1 MRRLKG
7 ETRAVNIDR
16 LEQCVD
22 HGISQLYASFHHL
35 DRGHRSDP
43 GHALVVAGEPINVA
57 ERDDRRSL
65 ATLVKHLRGAAGGLD
80 NLRATYSEDVGTV
93 ARISAMIDSIDQGL
107 TNLELEPFNDQK

>member
-16 LEQCVD
+16 LEQCID

-35 DRGHRSDP
+35 DRGVH
-43 GHALVVAGEPINVA
+43 GAVGALVVAAQHVNLS

-65 ATLVKHLRGAAGGLD
+65 ATLVKHLRAAAGGLG
-80 NLRATYSEDVGTV
+80 NLRATYSDDVGTV

-107 TNLELEPFNDQK
+107 TNLQLEEIHHQK